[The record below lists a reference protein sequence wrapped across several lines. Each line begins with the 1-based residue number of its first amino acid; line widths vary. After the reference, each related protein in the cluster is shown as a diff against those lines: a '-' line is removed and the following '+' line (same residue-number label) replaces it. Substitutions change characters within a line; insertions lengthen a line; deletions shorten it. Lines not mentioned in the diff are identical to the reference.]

1 MPRWLLAADDASCA
15 AYLAHGFVIPAV
27 FVLCEQ
33 SIAFD
38 WAGLGA
44 VVIFSVVISAVAGQF
59 THIAIEQPL
68 LLHPRTR
75 RPVSTM
81 PAPG

>member
-1 MPRWLLAADDASCA
+1 MPRWLLAAGDASCA
-15 AYLAHGFVIPAV
+15 TYVTHGFVIPAV
-27 FVLCEQ
+27 FVLCAQ

-44 VVIFSVVISAVAGQF
+44 VVIFSEVFGAVVGQP
-59 THIAIEQPL
+59 TDIAIEQPL
-68 LLHPRTR
+68 LLRPRTR